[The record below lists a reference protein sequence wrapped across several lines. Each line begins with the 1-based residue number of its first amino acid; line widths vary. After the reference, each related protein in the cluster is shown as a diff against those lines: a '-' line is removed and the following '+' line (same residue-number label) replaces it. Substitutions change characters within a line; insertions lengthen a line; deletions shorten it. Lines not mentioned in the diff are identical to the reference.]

1 MKIPISR
8 LVATFHY
15 VVNERY
21 SIDVT
26 VARTKAMLALVS
38 LTWPDLGIVVTPH
51 FITPGRLTWQS
62 EVFNV
67 VCMGGSFRRDPVG
80 DDASI
85 ILDDDEMKELVM
97 PDEMRACAGFIPM
110 FGRQKMERFNL
121 AVAELFV
128 LKANTT
134 LLPPSGS
141 DSGLA
146 VSNEEEY
153 QRLRDWLV
161 TQGAVTPEGEWV
173 RQLTG
178 GSDK

>member
-1 MKIPISR
+1 MNS
-8 LVATFHY
+8 LVSQLIASFHHA
-15 VVNERY
+15 VSDLY

-26 VARTKAMLALVS
+26 VARAKAMLALAS
-38 LTWPDLGIVVTPH
+38 LTWPELGLVVTPH
-51 FITPGRLTWQS
+51 FISPGRLTWKS
-62 EVFNV
+62 EAFDV
-67 VCMGGSFRRDPVG
+67 VNMGGSFRRDPVG

-85 ILDDDEMKELVM
+85 IIEDDETVELVM
-97 PDEMRACAGFIPM
+97 PDEMCACAEFIPM

-128 LKANTT
+128 LKANNT
-134 LLPPSGS
+134 LLPLCGS

-161 TQGAVTPEGEWV
+161 AQGAVTPEGKW
-173 RQLTG
+173 T
-178 GSDK
+178 DD